1 MNISC
6 RVSQLW
12 LALCIVVTATTALA
26 QAPQQPYKPV
36 EGQEGK
42 DVVWV
47 PTPPA
52 LVEKMLDLAKV
63 TPDDYVIDLGS
74 GDGRNVIAAARRGA
88 RALGVEYNPD
98 LVELSKRA
106 AVQHGVADKAM
117 FVQGDMYEADISRAT
132 VLALFL
138 LPENLR
144 KLTAKFL
151 NLRPGTRIVANY
163 FGIDGW
169 IPDTI
174 EKLEGDCFN
183 WCSALLYIVPAKVAG
198 IWRLPQGE
206 LTLEQNFQT
215 VSGTFNNGGQ
225 SVAISNARLHG
236 DQISFAAGGV
246 DYTGRV
252 NGDTI
257 NGEMKSGAS
266 GAWTAIRTPPH

>member
-1 MNISC
+1 MNISR
-6 RVSQLW
+6 RVFQFW
-12 LALCIVVTATTALA
+12 LALLIVGAFGSVFA

-52 LVEKMLDLAKV
+52 MVEKMLDLAKI

-106 AVQHGVADKAM
+106 AVEQGLGDKAM
-117 FVQGDMYEADISRAT
+117 FVQGDMYEADISHAT

-144 KLTAKFL
+144 KLTPKFL
-151 NLRPGTRIVANY
+151 NLKPGTRIVANY
-163 FGIDGW
+163 FGIEGW
-169 IPDTI
+169 MPDTV
-174 EKLEGDCFN
+174 EKLEGECFN

-198 IWRLPQGE
+198 TWRLPQGE

-215 VSGTFNNGGQ
+215 VSGTLKMGGQ
-225 SVAISNARLHG
+225 SVAISNGRLRG
-236 DQISFAAGGV
+236 DQISFVAGGV
-246 DYTGRV
+246 DYMGRV

-257 NGEMKSGAS
+257 NGEMKSGTRGEWAAS
-266 GAWTAIRTPPH
+266 RTASK